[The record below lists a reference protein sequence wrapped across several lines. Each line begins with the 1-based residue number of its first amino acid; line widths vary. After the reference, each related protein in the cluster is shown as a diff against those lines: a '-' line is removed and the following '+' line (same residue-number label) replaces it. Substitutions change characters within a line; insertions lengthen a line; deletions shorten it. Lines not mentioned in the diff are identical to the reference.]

1 MADDELAAIRARRLA
16 QFQAE
21 VGGPGAQQPQDDAQ
35 QREEDMRNRILQQV
49 LSQQARARLSTIAAA
64 KPEKAAMIEQMVI
77 RTAQMNGTGRKISEQ
92 ELIGLLEKVSE
103 QTQRTTKVIFKRRK
117 GAFDSDDDDW

>member
-49 LSQQARARLSTIAAA
+49 GRIT
-64 KPEKAAMIEQMVI
+64 AMDRI
-77 RTAQMNGTGRKISEQ
+77 
-92 ELIGLLEKVSE
+92 
-103 QTQRTTKVIFKRRK
+103 
-117 GAFDSDDDDW
+117 